1 MYEEGMGG
9 AGWTPPLQFLLLQAC
24 KANSLVVTAPLPAPP
39 LLPLQFLLQQA
50 CKGNSLVVTAP
61 VLPGSPPLLGLYL
74 AFDTI
79 LPAELLKSI
88 GLEVDHMLQV
98 SKP

>member
-1 MYEEGMGG
+1 MD
-9 AGWTPPLQFLLLQAC
+9 TPPAVPLAAGVQGQQPGGHGPPAC
-24 KANSLVVTAPLPAPP
+24 PPP

>member
-1 MYEEGMGG
+1 MRRGWGG
-9 AGWTPPLQFLLLQAC
+9 RGGHPPCSSSCCRRARP
-24 KANSLVVTAPLPAPP
+24 TAWWSRPPCLPPP